1 LLHFYCIFTAFL
13 VGMSYLGSELG
24 DVRVRDKHL
33 SIHRVFPVIPLAN
46 IEFMIG
52 SRCVD
57 VEPTGWSL
65 NASWVWTETSF
76 WGSELGDVRVRDDYF
91 SIHWVLA
98 FYSFS

>member
-1 LLHFYCIFTAFL
+1 
-13 VGMSYLGSELG
+13 MSYLGSELG

-57 VEPTGWSL
+57 VEPTG
-65 NASWVWTETSF
+65 
-76 WGSELGDVRVRDDYF
+76 
-91 SIHWVLA
+91 
-98 FYSFS
+98 